1 MNKKEIVIR
10 KAVGKDVPLM
20 VNLLTELFS
29 IESDFTPAPKKQSR
43 GLNLL
48 LARSGAMCFVA
59 CNGDNVVGMIT
70 CQMLISTAEGGT
82 VGLVEDIIVAKEYRR
97 MGVGEKL
104 IKSMERWGSSMEMF
118 RLQLLVD
125 LDNTSAASFYK
136 NSGWNE
142 TRMGAWRNILY

>member
-1 MNKKEIVIR
+1 MNEKDIIVR
-10 KAVGKDVPLM
+10 KAIGNDVPSM
-20 VNLLTELFS
+20 VDLLTELFS

-59 CNGDNVVGMIT
+59 CDKEKVVGMIT

-82 VGLVEDIIVAKEYRR
+82 VGLVEDVVVSPDYQCI
-97 MGVGEKL
+97 GVGTKL
-104 IKSMERWGSSMEMF
+104 IKSMERWGSGMEMF

-125 LDNTSAASFYK
+125 LDNKPAASFYNK
-136 NSGWNE
+136 SGWNE
-142 TRMGAWRNILY
+142 TRMGAWRNLLY